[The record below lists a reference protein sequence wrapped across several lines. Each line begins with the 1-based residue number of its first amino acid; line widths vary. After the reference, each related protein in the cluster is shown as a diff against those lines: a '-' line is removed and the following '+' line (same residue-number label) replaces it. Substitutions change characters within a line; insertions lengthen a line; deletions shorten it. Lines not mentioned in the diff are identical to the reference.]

1 MSNNEEMEAR
11 EREVSLWLDRKGIPY
26 QIYGNLPS
34 HNKVILRNL
43 VCVPTQLTTPA
54 ERKDL
59 YRKLFIR
66 DIAGRS
72 STDPS
77 DFVPDEKIKETFMPL
92 TPSERLHDL
101 EKY

>member
-1 MSNNEEMEAR
+1 MMRHENEETL
-11 EREVSLWLDRKGIPY
+11 EREVRLWLERKGIPY
-26 QIYGNLPS
+26 QIYGNFPP
-34 HNKVILRNL
+34 HNKVTLRNL

-59 YRKLFIR
+59 YRKLFVR
-66 DIAGRS
+66 DIAGRG